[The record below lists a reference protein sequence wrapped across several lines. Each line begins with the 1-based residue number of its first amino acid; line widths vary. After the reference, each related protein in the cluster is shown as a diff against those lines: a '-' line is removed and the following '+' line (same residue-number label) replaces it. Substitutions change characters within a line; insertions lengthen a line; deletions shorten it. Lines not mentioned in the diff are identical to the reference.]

1 MEVAINNLLYKNQD
15 FELKINSQVF
25 KDGNIYGILGAN
37 GSGKSTLLKII
48 SGEIK
53 DYDGEIS
60 YKNECG
66 QLVTPKGLISVLSQK
81 PYIFKT
87 TVEENIKM
95 AINWSTKPIEEID
108 SILDS
113 LELKDYLK
121 RDATLLSGGEMQR
134 VAIARVLAQNL
145 DLMLFDEPTSSID
158 PKNTR
163 IIEEAIKR
171 SKKEDRCIV
180 VVTHNIYQALRICDK
195 IIFMKE
201 GTILEEIDKCN
212 AMENQIINEFLFYTS
227 S

>member
-1 MEVAINNLLYKNQD
+1 MEVIINNLFYKNQD
-15 FELKINSQVF
+15 FELKIKKQIF

-37 GSGKSTLLKII
+37 GSGKSTLIKII

-53 DYDGEIS
+53 DYNGEVEYIKDGNTVIPRG
-60 YKNECG
+60 K
-66 QLVTPKGLISVLSQK
+66 ISVLPQK

-95 AINWSTKPIEEID
+95 AMKWSSKALDDID
-108 SILDS
+108 GILNA

-121 RDATLLSGGEMQR
+121 RNATFLSGGEMQR

-145 DLMLFDEPTSSID
+145 DLMLFDEPTASID
-158 PKNTR
+158 PKNTI
-163 IIEEAIKR
+163 IIEEAIKK
-171 SKKEDRCIV
+171 SKKDDRCIV

-212 AMENQIINEFLFYTS
+212 AMENQIINEFLLYTS

>member
-1 MEVAINNLLYKNQD
+1 MEVIIDSLLYKNQD
-15 FELKINSQVF
+15 FELKIKKQIF

-53 DYDGEIS
+53 DYNGEVEYIKDGNTAIPRG
-60 YKNECG
+60 K
-66 QLVTPKGLISVLSQK
+66 ISVLSQK

-95 AINWSTKPIEEID
+95 AMKWSSKALDDID
-108 SILDS
+108 DILEA

-121 RDATLLSGGEMQR
+121 RDATFLSGGEMQR
-134 VAIARVLAQNL
+134 VAIARVLSQNL
-145 DLMLFDEPTSSID
+145 DLMLFDEPTASID
-158 PKNTR
+158 PKNTI
-163 IIEEAIKR
+163 IIEEAIKK

-212 AMENQIINEFLFYTS
+212 AMENQIINEFLLYTS